1 MSSRTALG
9 QVSEEIWDAVICD
22 MTDLKGLRH
31 AWDNIDDEMQADIRA
46 AVMLSVRRVFERLV

>member
-1 MSSRTALG
+1 LG